1 MYASKLVKRAK
12 AIGQALKSRHASP
25 IYLVIHNIDGI
36 ALRDEDSQTALA
48 ALLANSKTNIENN
61 PEEGYNE
68 RRVVRLITSIDHVD
82 AHINLWNDDV
92 KTQDNFAWIWKHADT
107 YVPYYDEIQ
116 QIDTGET
123 RQMKIQQK
131 QVLDYEFMQKVLKSL
146 APKHA
151 QTLETLAQMQISEGK
166 VNKKTEGYDYVNK
179 KDFNRKCNSKM
190 ITKSGAQL
198 QSILDELC
206 DHGMI
211 RWTTDNTTQQEYL

>member
-1 MYASKLVKRAK
+1 
-12 AIGQALKSRHASP
+12 
-25 IYLVIHNIDGI
+25 
-36 ALRDEDSQTALA
+36 
-48 ALLANSKTNIENN
+48 
-61 PEEGYNE
+61 
-68 RRVVRLITSIDHVD
+68 
-82 AHINLWNDDV
+82 
-92 KTQDNFAWIWKHADT
+92 
-107 YVPYYDEIQ
+107 
-116 QIDTGET
+116 
-123 RQMKIQQK
+123 MKIQQK

-166 VNKKTEGYDYVNK
+166 VKKKTEGYDYVNK

-211 RWTTDNTTQQEYL
+211 RWTTDYTTQQESLCIPTSRKKVPEILHSLQKSVIAENEVISK